1 MGIPRIVETAL
12 SGIHR
17 EGITTYNS
25 PFFQLCVTL
34 PIVIPCA
41 CAKQEQ
47 SDWLCV
53 SFQNV
58 CTKYYAQPILQG
70 KSSIAAV

>member
-41 CAKQEQ
+41 CAKREQ
-47 SDWLCV
+47 SDWLCPSKMYV
-53 SFQNV
+53 QNTMHNLF
-58 CTKYYAQPILQG
+58 CKG
-70 KSSIAAV
+70 KVL